1 MFPQIKIIAYNDGGG
16 PLDEKT
22 FEFFRIRPLLWYTRP
37 LFMCGIFGYVGP
49 KNASEVVLAG
59 LKRLEYR
66 GYDSWGI
73 AVKAKS
79 LKLKAKSLAVE
90 KHVGKIGNAKVKLP
104 KSNLGIGHT
113 RWATH
118 GGVTVAN
125 AHPHLDCTKTLA
137 LMHNGIVENY
147 QELKEELRK
156 IGHKFH
162 SETDT
167 EVVTHLIEENLKK
180 EGFASSVRDAF
191 DKLKGL
197 NAIIVASALSS
208 EIIAAKNGSPLV
220 VGISKKDG
228 ELFIASDA
236 AGILK
241 HTNKVIFLEDNQMV
255 ILGKKVKLVR
265 LPDGQPIK
273 PTIHTLTWTFEEAE
287 KGKFKHFLLKEIYE
301 QPHVLENIALNYD
314 NQTNQLAQ
322 LIHEAFGTFM
332 LGCGTASYAALAGTY
347 LLSSVAKKH
356 VNFSI
361 GSEFK
366 YLESYL
372 TPKSLVIPISQSGET
387 IDVIEPIGMAK
398 KIGCKIAAIVNVLGS
413 TLYRQADYKVLLG
426 AGPEK
431 AVVGTKSFIA
441 MVAFLVLT
449 AYTMAKKQ
457 TAGKELLLKASEN
470 VKQILQEKYISKIKT
485 VASKLANKEHI
496 FIIGRGLS
504 YPVALE
510 ATLKIKET
518 SLVHAEGF
526 AGGELKHGVIALIEK
541 GTPCIVI
548 APNDETYDDIIS
560 NAQELKARGGFI
572 IGIGSKTNKV
582 FDVFLETGDL
592 AEATMIPQVVVSQLL
607 AYFLALE
614 RKVEDPDKPRNLAK
628 SVTVK

>member
-1 MFPQIKIIAYNDGGG
+1 
-16 PLDEKT
+16 
-22 FEFFRIRPLLWYTRP
+22 
-37 LFMCGIFGYVGP
+37 MCGIFGYIGN
-49 KNASEVVLAG
+49 KNASEVVLEG

-73 AVKAKS
+73 AVKGKKKI
-79 LKLKAKSLAVE
+79 LVD
-90 KHVGKIGNAKVKLP
+90 KHVGKIGSAKVNLP

-118 GGVTVAN
+118 GGVTVEN
-125 AHPHLDCTKTLA
+125 THPHLDCTQTVA
-137 LMHNGIVENY
+137 LMHNGIVENF
-147 QELKEELRK
+147 QELKEDLVK
-156 IGHKFH
+156 KGHKFQ

-167 EVVTHLIEENLKK
+167 EVIVHLIEENLKK
-180 EGFASSVRDAF
+180 EGFTSSVRDAF
-191 DKLKGL
+191 NKLKGL
-197 NAIIVASALSS
+197 NAIIAAYALSS

-220 VGISKKDG
+220 VGIGKKDG

-241 HTNKVIFLEDNQMV
+241 HTSKAIFLEDNQMV
-255 ILGKKVKLVR
+255 ILGEEVKLVR
-265 LPDGQPIK
+265 LPDGKPVKPI
-273 PTIHTLTWTFEEAE
+273 IHTLTWTFEEAE

-314 NQTNQLAQ
+314 NQTKQLAQ
-322 LIHEAFGTFM
+322 LIDEAFGTFM

-347 LLSSVAKKH
+347 LLSSVASKH
-356 VNFSI
+356 INFSI

-372 TPKSLVIPISQSGET
+372 SPKSLVIPISQSGET
-387 IDVIEPIGMAK
+387 IDVIEPVGVAK
-398 KIGCKIAAIVNVLGS
+398 KIGCKIVAVVNVLGS
-413 TLYRQADYKVLLG
+413 TLYRSADYKLLLG

-441 MVAFLVLT
+441 MMAVLLLT
-449 AYTMAKKQ
+449 AYTLAKKQ
-457 TAGKELLLKASEN
+457 PKGKELLLKASEN
-470 VKQILQEKYISKIKT
+470 VKQILQEKYIDKIKK
-485 VASKLANKEHI
+485 VAGKLADKEHV

-504 YPVALE
+504 YPAALE

-518 SLVHAEGF
+518 SYVHAEGF

-548 APNDETYDDIIS
+548 APHDETYDDVIS
-560 NAQELKARGGFI
+560 NAQELRARGGFI
-572 IGIGSKTNKV
+572 IGIGPKPNKV
-582 FDVFLETGDL
+582 FDVFLETADL
-592 AEATMIPQVVVSQLL
+592 AEATIIPQIVISQLL
-607 AYFLALE
+607 AYFLALK

>member
-1 MFPQIKIIAYNDGGG
+1 
-16 PLDEKT
+16 
-22 FEFFRIRPLLWYTRP
+22 
-37 LFMCGIFGYVGP
+37 MCGIFGYIGQ
-49 KNASEVVLAG
+49 KNASEVILEG

-73 AVKAKS
+73 AVKTQDS
-79 LKLKAKSLAVE
+79 RLKTQNLVAE
-90 KHVGKIGNAKVKLP
+90 KHVGKIGTAKVNLP
-104 KSNLGIGHT
+104 QSHLGIGHT

-125 AHPHLDCTKTLA
+125 AHPHLDCSKTLA
-137 LMHNGIVENY
+137 VIHNGIVENFL
-147 QELKEELRK
+147 QLKDELVKK
-156 IGHKFH
+156 GHKFV

-167 EVVTHLIEENLKK
+167 EVVAHLIEENLKH
-180 EGFASSVRDAF
+180 EGFAFSVRDAF
-191 DKLKGL
+191 NRLKGL
-197 NAIIVASALSS
+197 NAVIAAYALSS

-220 VGISKKDG
+220 VGLGKDQ

-236 AGILK
+236 SGILK
-241 HTNKVIFLEDNQMV
+241 HTNKVIFLEDSQMV
-255 ILGKKVKLVR
+255 ILNEKVKLVG
-265 LPDGQPIK
+265 LPDGRLLK
-273 PTIHTLTWTFEEAE
+273 PVIHTLTWTFEEAE

-301 QPHVLENIALNYD
+301 QPHILENIALNYD
-314 NQTNQLAQ
+314 SQANQLAN
-322 LIHEAFGTFM
+322 LIDKAFGTFM

-347 LLSSVAKKH
+347 LFSHVAKKH
-356 VNFSI
+356 INFSI

-366 YLESYL
+366 YLEDYL

-387 IDVIEPIGMAK
+387 IDVIESLTDAK
-398 KIGCKIAAIVNVLGS
+398 KKGAKIAAIVNVLGS

-441 MVAFLVLT
+441 MIAVLFLT

-457 TAGKELLLKASEN
+457 TLGKKLLLQASKN
-470 VKQILQEKYISKIKT
+470 VKQILQENFIKRIKT
-485 VASKLANKEHI
+485 VSSYLKDQEHV

-504 YPVALE
+504 YSAALE
-510 ATLKIKET
+510 ASLKIKET

-541 GTPCIVI
+541 GTPAIVI
-548 APNDETYDDIIS
+548 TPNDETYDDILS
-560 NAQELKARGGFI
+560 NAQELKARGAFI
-572 IGIGSKTNKV
+572 IGISPKANRV
-582 FDVFLETGDL
+582 FDVFLETVDI
-592 AEATMIPQVVVSQLL
+592 AEATILPQIVICQLL
-607 AYFLALE
+607 AYFLALK